1 MDNTNNKPKTL
12 NDKLLKLS
20 KKITLPFLLFLI
32 LVGITIDV
40 QAQRR
45 KVLNLPSYDESPY
58 HFGFILGINNMLFSI
73 NTADNLPNKKWST
86 DQSPDV
92 YGDSLYVYSVTSN
105 STPGFSVGIL
115 ANLRMGKYTDLRLI
129 PTLTFGERIFNFNIL
144 RYRNGE
150 PLFVEVKKSVTST
163 IVEIPFE
170 VRYKSKRLNN
180 FRMYVLS
187 GIKYSLDLASQKKG
201 ESNSNT
207 SNVKLYRNDFSLE
220 VGAGAEFY
228 TEYFKFGVEAKMG
241 YGFRNLRIPEDNIY
255 SGSLESIRSKVF
267 LLSFTFE

>member
-1 MDNTNNKPKTL
+1 
-12 NDKLLKLS
+12 
-20 KKITLPFLLFLI
+20 
-32 LVGITIDV
+32 
-40 QAQRR
+40 
-45 KVLNLPSYDESPY
+45 
-58 HFGFILGINNMLFSI
+58 
-73 NTADNLPNKKWST
+73 
-86 DQSPDV
+86 
-92 YGDSLYVYSVTSN
+92 
-105 STPGFSVGIL
+105 
-115 ANLRMGKYTDLRLI
+115 MGKYTDLRLI